1 MIPFDISEV
10 HVEHVRLKSVTTAL
24 GGSISI
30 VDTKRST
37 SDREFYTKVRIPMAV
52 ARAFIK
58 LHEVRNYLKPVLT
71 AVTFYGNHAVALER
85 HPLGSAGQE
94 ITEGLFGER
103 LWVSQSEQN
112 LDGFLMPLTMT
123 GDWYTDGTH
132 VFEVHQHDIDEA
144 THLTRDGRFRAVE
157 VQSVKFAK
165 MPDFADGI
173 KEYRTCLQF
182 VASTGQKVM
191 TSPIWKQLDTV
202 GGRQINRV
210 DGDDEDVGIAT
221 DRFQFD
227 RVDQY
232 LSVNLAF
239 TLKAAREVSKLFGY
253 DAIEPLSL
261 DRLMIQLRTVN
272 LPNIPKAIKQT
283 FDTGLPFTHAVAWLI
298 GLTART
304 ETLESYMV
312 LRSLLKYLTTKGI
325 YRKDAFTPSSVYKD
339 GKAAEDVQLMTLDE
353 AQNAKMELSVH
364 DIHLMNTTIT
374 RRRQRGLGV
383 GAAGGLY
390 DAD

>member
-1 MIPFDISEV
+1 MIPFDISQV
-10 HVEHVRLKSVTTAL
+10 HVEHVHLKSVTTAL
-24 GGSISI
+24 GGSIS
-30 VDTKRST
+30 VVNPKRST
-37 SDREFYTKVRIPMAV
+37 PDREFYTKIRIPMAV

-85 HPLGSAGQE
+85 HPLGSAGKE
-94 ITEGLFGER
+94 VTEGLFGQR
-103 LWVSQSEQN
+103 FWVSKSEQN
-112 LDGFLMPLTMT
+112 LDDVLMPLTMA

-132 VFEVHQHDIDEA
+132 VFQVHQHDKDTA
-144 THLTRDGRFRAVE
+144 TYLSSDGRFRAVE

-165 MPDFADGI
+165 ISQLSNTPT
-173 KEYRTCLQF
+173 ELRTCLQF
-182 VASTGQKVM
+182 VASTGQSVM
-191 TSPIWKQLDTV
+191 TSPIWKRLDTI
-202 GGRQINRV
+202 GGRQIDRAN
-210 DGDDEDVGIAT
+210 GDEDDVGIAT

-227 RVDQY
+227 RVDQF

-253 DAIEPLSL
+253 DAIEPLNL
-261 DRLMIQLRTVN
+261 DTLMIQLRTVN

-298 GLTART
+298 GLTSRT

-325 YRKDAFTPSSVYKD
+325 YRKGAFTPSSVYKD
-339 GKAAEDVQLMTLDE
+339 GKAADDVRRMTIEE
-353 AQNAKMELSVH
+353 ARDANVELSVH
-364 DIHLMNTTIT
+364 DVHLMNTTMT
-374 RRRQRGLGV
+374 NRRRRGLAI